1 MGHISFLCAALLVFF
16 CPKQGSSAVTPLF
29 VEKGKDA
36 FLKVLETDVPAEF
49 TLLIWKVND
58 SDVLVAFGSNKEPEV
73 AGKYS
78 GRIDVKNFSLTL
90 KNLQEADSGV
100 YIARLTVKTKEN
112 ILAGY
117 NVTVQNPVS
126 PVELTVENMYQS
138 AELCVVTVT
147 CSTQDSCHI
156 NASFRCDTE
165 TCSQEDG
172 GLRTVSTTWGTSLQL
187 YLSNDLTITCNHSNQ
202 VSLKRNMTRIEDF
215 CPLHADSASSYL
227 YIAVIVVVAT
237 VTITT
242 IFTAVYIYHRKKRK
256 RRESAENTV
265 YAFTQGPNA
274 SPNGTEAT
282 AGTGDESVSSMY
294 AQVQHLPK
302 S

>member
-1 MGHISFLCAALLVFF
+1 MGHISFLCAAFLVFF
-16 CPKQGSSAVTPLF
+16 CPEQGSSAVTPLF

-36 FLKVLETDVPAEF
+36 FLKVLEADIPAEF
-49 TLLIWKVND
+49 TLLIWKFND
-58 SDVLVAFGSNKEPEV
+58 SDVLVVFGTNKEPDV
-73 AGKYS
+73 DSKYS
-78 GRIDVKNFSLTL
+78 GRIDVKKFSLTL

-100 YIARLTVKTKEN
+100 YIARLTVKTKEKK
-112 ILAGY
+112 LAEY

-126 PVELTVENMYQS
+126 PVELTVENVSKS

-172 GLRTVSTTWGTSLQL
+172 GLRTVATTWGTSLQL
-187 YLSNDLTITCNHSNQ
+187 YLSNLTITCNHSNQ
-202 VSLKRNMTRIEDF
+202 VSWKRNMTRIEAF
-215 CPLHADSASSYL
+215 CPLHADSASSNL
-227 YIAVIVVVAT
+227 YIVIFVVAT
-237 VTITT
+237 VTITI

-256 RRESAENTV
+256 RRKIAENTV
-265 YAFTQGPNA
+265 YAVTQGPNA
-274 SPNGTEAT
+274 SPTRTEAT
-282 AGTGDESVSSMY
+282 AGTGDESVSSQY